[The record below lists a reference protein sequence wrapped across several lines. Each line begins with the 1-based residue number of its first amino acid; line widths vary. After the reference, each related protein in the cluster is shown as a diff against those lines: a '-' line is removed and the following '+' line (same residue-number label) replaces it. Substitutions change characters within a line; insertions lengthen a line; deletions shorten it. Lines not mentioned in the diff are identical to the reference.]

1 MLLTGTLIYYYTVCK
16 RKCYLSY
23 QKINMEQNSEL
34 VKIGKELHEQQ
45 KAKYKEIM
53 IDNIK
58 IDKISKQYITEV
70 KKSDADLEASIWQLK
85 YYMYILN
92 NKGIQRN
99 GKLEII
105 EKNNQDKNVIFIEF
119 SEDLLLEVENH
130 VKEIENFLLGGLLP
144 STKIAKKCK
153 KCAYYEYCII

>member
-144 STKIAKKCK
+144 PTKIAKKCK
-153 KCAYYEYCII
+153 KCAYHEYCII

>member
-144 STKIAKKCK
+144 PTKIAKKCK